1 MTVIEMADRVLNR
14 IVPPPIA
21 AEVVARHA
29 ASGVEV
35 LTDVGVDRIDKRD
48 DDLRITLNT
57 GRTIDCDAVVAAV
70 GAVPATALAHQA
82 GLAID
87 NGVSVDACLATS
99 DPDVFAAG
107 DCCSFPHGLFHNRRI
122 RFEAWTMAQDQG
134 DIAAK
139 NMLGAGIAYEG
150 VPWFWSD
157 QFELTLQISG
167 LPDAGST
174 EIVRTR
180 SDGVDLHFGLDDSR
194 LVAASGIGIGGAV
207 ARDIRIAEKMI
218 GRRATP
224 DPAHLA
230 DPSVSMKQL
239 LRTSPVREKELRP

>member
-1 MTVIEMADRVLNR
+1 
-14 IVPPPIA
+14 
-21 AEVVARHA
+21 
-29 ASGVEV
+29 
-35 LTDVGVDRIDKRD
+35 
-48 DDLRITLNT
+48 
-57 GRTIDCDAVVAAV
+57 
-70 GAVPATALAHQA
+70 
-82 GLAID
+82 
-87 NGVSVDACLATS
+87 
-99 DPDVFAAG
+99 
-107 DCCSFPHGLFHNRRI
+107 
-122 RFEAWTMAQDQG
+122 MAQDQG

-139 NMLGAGIAYEG
+139 NILGAGIAYEG